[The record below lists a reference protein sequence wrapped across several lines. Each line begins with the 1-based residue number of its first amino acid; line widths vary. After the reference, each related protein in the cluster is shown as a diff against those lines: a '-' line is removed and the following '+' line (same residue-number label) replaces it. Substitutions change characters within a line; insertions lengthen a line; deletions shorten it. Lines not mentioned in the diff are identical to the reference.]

1 MNLVKLQD
9 TKLIHRNLF
18 HTKDQKEIKETIPFT
33 IATKKM
39 KCLGINLP
47 REKKD
52 LYAENYKILM
62 KETKDDTNRWKN
74 ISYSWTGRSNIV
86 KKLTVLPPK
95 IHRFSAIPV
104 KLPMALFTE
113 LRQKNLIIFMEMQNS
128 LGNQSNL
135 ETEKQSGRNQAP

>member
-1 MNLVKLQD
+1 MEK
-9 TKLIHRNLF
+9 
-18 HTKDQKEIKETIPFT
+18 HTIFLDWKIQY
-33 IATKKM
+33 
-39 KCLGINLP
+39 C
-47 REKKD
+47 EK
-52 LYAENYKILM
+52 
-62 KETKDDTNRWKN
+62 
-74 ISYSWTGRSNIV
+74 
-86 KKLTVLPPK
+86 TVLPPK

>member
-1 MNLVKLQD
+1 
-9 TKLIHRNLF
+9 
-18 HTKDQKEIKETIPFT
+18 
-33 IATKKM
+33 M

-47 REKKD
+47 RETKD

-62 KETKDDTNRWKN
+62 KETKDDTNRWKD
-74 ISYSWTGRSNIV
+74 ISYSWTGRSNVV

>member
-1 MNLVKLQD
+1 
-9 TKLIHRNLF
+9 
-18 HTKDQKEIKETIPFT
+18 
-33 IATKKM
+33 
-39 KCLGINLP
+39 
-47 REKKD
+47 
-52 LYAENYKILM
+52 M

-74 ISYSWTGRSNIV
+74 IPYSWTGRSNIV

>member
-1 MNLVKLQD
+1 MAGAAAAAAAAGAGRCEQVEEHERQAHGTAQQRGEAGVESVGLRVGKGHTHVVLV
-9 TKLIHRNLF
+9 
-18 HTKDQKEIKETIPFT
+18 
-33 IATKKM
+33 
-39 KCLGINLP
+39 
-47 REKKD
+47 
-52 LYAENYKILM
+52 
-62 KETKDDTNRWKN
+62 
-74 ISYSWTGRSNIV
+74 SNIV